1 MIIAIDNRKD
11 KGNQNSI
18 VLTVISEQVVIQ

>member
-18 VLTVISEQVVIQ
+18 VLTAISEQVVIQ

>member
-1 MIIAIDNRKD
+1 MIIAINNRKD

-18 VLTVISEQVVIQ
+18 VLTVISEEVVIQ